1 MKHFFSFAFLIA
13 LSGTLSAQRIVPF
26 GVGIPQSGIGRV
38 HAMRVWDGK
47 LVVAGNFSSFLGNPG
62 ESLQAWDGT
71 QFYTF
76 PGAFE
81 TPISAEAIC
90 MEVYNGQ
97 LVVGGSGASVGNI
110 AGWDGT
116 QWQTF
121 DQGYP
126 QRVRDIAILDDQLVI
141 AGDANTVCR
150 WNGSTWDTLGVRFDD
165 DVDDLAVYQGQLYAS
180 GWFNADAEGN
190 TLLFLARWNG
200 TAWEQVSTGLNERV
214 ETMEV
219 ISTGLAIGGRFT
231 ADGSEGQ
238 PLPYWTVFDG
248 TAFSVPSVEL
258 DGPVFD
264 IHELA
269 TGALLLRGFEGG
281 LLLREGRV
289 EEIPYGYGPAVEY
302 DGMVLL
308 GKSTSNQVPS
318 RAEAPINA
326 LVQLLLDGVH
336 EAHVDIGTVDATVS
350 PTPSLFSNWWDDEP
364 GFEAPKGDS
373 VHAVY
378 GLSPWLY
385 GKQDDAWH
393 STWSRYA
400 LDESDS
406 VLWAGPSGIVKDSA
420 YYRRYHQVWL
430 LRQEEIDH
438 HAQHFADEDYIM
450 PWAIASWPGNGN
462 TANGEA
468 ARLAPFADVDGNELY
483 EPASGDYPLIR
494 GEQAAYWMLHGELDE
509 EGGLDPL
516 RFDMYVMVYAYGEH
530 TMDEDL
536 RNTVFTN
543 FRVINRSGLAYD
555 SLRFGIYGDID
566 LGDYNDDLAEC
577 DTTRNLFFAYN
588 ADDDDTDIQGIQ
600 GYGAQPPS
608 AGIKFLNQQMT
619 AHRAWHAS
627 ADPNFDFAD
636 GINGTLDGQPFT
648 DPGYA
653 THFQYPG
660 GAWSDVFD
668 PGIPERRAVGSAGPF
683 TWNADDTLCF
693 DVAVIYDR
701 AASGGPYASAQQMK
715 QRADRVQLWYDAQ
728 DMECARVEDVV
739 AVREWE
745 QTLLGAF
752 PNPVCDNLTL
762 VLEDG
767 TTKGT
772 IVLYDATGNIVSRN
786 TWPAGSTTLQL
797 DLRNVQSGFYVAE
810 LISANERRTVRVVK
824 MQ

>member
-47 LVVAGNFSSFLGNPG
+47 LVAAGNFGSFLGNPG

-71 QFYTF
+71 QFYSF
-76 PGAFE
+76 PGAFD
-81 TPISAEAIC
+81 TPISAEAVC

-97 LVVGGSGASVGNI
+97 LVVGGNGPGVNNI
-110 AGWDGT
+110 ARWDGT
-116 QWQTF
+116 QWATF

-141 AGDANTVCR
+141 TGDERIVCR
-150 WNGSTWDTLGVRFDD
+150 WNGATWDTLGVRFNNN
-165 DVDDLAVYQGQLYAS
+165 VYDLAVFQGQLYAA
-180 GWFNADAEGN
+180 GWFDADVNG
-190 TLLFLARWNG
+190 TVLQHLARWNG
-200 TAWEQVSTGLNERV
+200 TAWEQVLTGLNDRV
-214 ETMEV
+214 YALEV
-219 ISTGLAIGGRFT
+219 ISTGLAIGGFFT
-231 ADGSEGQ
+231 ADGVEGQ
-238 PLPYWTVFDG
+238 ALPHWTVFDG
-248 TAFSVPSVEL
+248 TAFSVPTV
-258 DGPVFD
+258 DPVDPVFD
-264 IHELA
+264 IQELF
-269 TGALLLRGFEGG
+269 GGELLLRGQDRG
-281 LLLREGRV
+281 LLLRNGVVDEFL
-289 EEIPYGYGPAVEY
+289 YSYGPAVEFN
-302 DGMVLL
+302 GAVLL
-308 GKSTSNQVPS
+308 GKVSSMQIPSLAETPVNQL
-318 RAEAPINA
+318 AE
-326 LVQLLLDGVH
+326 LLLDGVH
-336 EAHVDIGTVDATVS
+336 VAHIDIGAVNATVS
-350 PTPSLFSNWWDDEP
+350 PTPSLFNKWWENAP
-364 GFEAPKGDS
+364 GFEAPKGDTT
-373 VHAVY
+373 HAVF
-378 GLSPWLY
+378 GVSPWLY
-385 GKQDDAWH
+385 GKQDGVWH
-393 STWSRYA
+393 SSWSRYA
-400 LDESDS
+400 LDEADS
-406 VLWAGPSGIVKDSA
+406 VMWAGPSGIVKDSA

-430 LRQEEIDH
+430 LEQEQIDH
-438 HAQHFADEDYIM
+438 HAQHFADADYEM

-462 TANGEA
+462 NANGEA
-468 ARLAPFADVDGNELY
+468 ARLAPFADVDGNDLY

-494 GEQAAYWMLHGELDE
+494 GEQAAYWMLHGEQDE

-516 RFDMYVMVYAYGEH
+516 RFDMHVMVYAYGEH

-627 ADPNFDFAD
+627 ADPSFNFAD

-648 DPGYA
+648 EPGYA

-701 AASGGPYASAQQMK
+701 ASSGGPYASAEQMK

-739 AVREWE
+739 AVRERE
-745 QTLLGAF
+745 HTMLGAF

-772 IVLYDATGNIVSRN
+772 VVLYDATGNIVLRS

-797 DLRNVQSGFYVAE
+797 DLRIVQSGFYVAE